1 MTNAWLQQQRKGAL
15 TEIADHVGLKNV
27 ERYKKID
34 LEVALEE
41 HLRANSSKLSSDS
54 KVAPFFYT
62 VDPLSP
68 TKQDPATGTVQTV
81 EKERKPRA
89 RRQTLK
95 AREELEGGDDA
106 GSSAPTKT
114 PNRALSFARSVP
126 LPPSPAVLAS
136 QIDAHTTTFRSS
148 ISNYIADSRLPSTL
162 DSVRGYLSTVTG
174 IEILT
179 LFVEAFGLR
188 YEVLPFRYLTTL
200 PAFPALGTSELPL
213 KVPDFFA
220 LLTTAFW
227 GPFGLWL
234 LTSVLLPLLG
244 GWFINLKG
252 EGGYDAV
259 SFNAVKAITAWVV
272 YVRGGGPSASTRV
285 VERGVPGGSTG
296 MLVGAG
302 AGALAGIYEAV
313 LRK

>member
-1 MTNAWLQQQRKGAL
+1 MAVKQGHHSVQSLMHRHRTGQ
-15 TEIADHVGLKNV
+15 
-27 ERYKKID
+27 ER
-34 LEVALEE
+34 VAFTQHGIE
-41 HLRANSSKLSSDS
+41 HRISE
-54 KVAPFFYT
+54 T
-62 VDPLSP
+62 
-68 TKQDPATGTVQTV
+68 
-81 EKERKPRA
+81 
-89 RRQTLK
+89 
-95 AREELEGGDDA
+95 
-106 GSSAPTKT
+106 T
-114 PNRALSFARSVP
+114 PNPPRRPKRPTGPSPSRAPCPCP
-126 LPPSPAVLAS
+126 LPPAVLAS

-285 VERGVPGGSTG
+285 VERGGPGGQYG
-296 MLVGAG
+296 DACGGRGWGVGG
-302 AGALAGIYEAV
+302 DL
-313 LRK
+313 